1 MEISEAV
8 IARSGAEVEA
18 LYHLSKT
25 LNTGLDRRAIAIVL
39 ELIEMGVNPE
49 SIVDGRE
56 QTPMSDGICALSG

>member
-56 QTPMSDGICALSG
+56 